1 MSEHRGSAPPV
12 TDGHAGADRGLP
24 TLEMVAA
31 QAGVSRSTVS
41 RVVNGSPKV
50 RPGVVETVNATI
62 ARMNYVPNRA
72 ARTLA
77 SRQTYAIALLIPEE
91 TTRFFGDPYF
101 AAVVKG
107 ITSRLE
113 PTDYILNL
121 LVASSDPTRKTRRY
135 LRSGSVDGA
144 LVVSHH
150 TSDRD
155 LSELNAAVPMVFGGR
170 PGARELS
177 SSSYVDVDNLDGS
190 RQATR
195 HLIGRGARRI
205 ATITGPTDMPAA
217 IDRLAGWHQT
227 MAEAGL
233 ADDAVDDGDFSRP
246 GATGAMRRLLERH
259 PDLDA
264 VFAANDLMARGALD
278 VLAAHGRSVPDDV
291 AVIGFDDS
299 PAATSADPQLTTI
312 RQPSET
318 MGASMAEMLLDLL
331 AGRTPESPM
340 ILPTELVIRDT
351 A

>member
-1 MSEHRGSAPPV
+1 
-12 TDGHAGADRGLP
+12 
-24 TLEMVAA
+24 MVAA

-77 SRQTYAIALLIPEE
+77 SRQTYAIALLVPEE
-91 TTRFFGDPYF
+91 TSRFFGDPYF
-101 AAVVKG
+101 AAIVKG

-113 PTDYILNL
+113 ATDYILNL

-150 TSDRD
+150 ASDRD
-155 LSELNAAVPMVFGGR
+155 LTELNEAVPMVFGGR

-177 SSSYVDVDNLDGS
+177 DSYYVDVNNLDGS
-190 RQATR
+190 KQATR
-195 HLIGRGARRI
+195 HLVQRGARRI
-205 ATITGPTDMPAA
+205 ATITGPPDMPAA
-217 IDRLAGWHQT
+217 IDRLAGWRQV
-227 MAEAGL
+227 MAETGL
-233 ADDAVDDGDFSRP
+233 ADDAVADGDFSTQ
-246 GATGAMRRLLERH
+246 GATGAMRRLLDRH

-264 VFAANDLMARGALD
+264 VFAANDLMARGALA
-278 VLAAHGRSVPDDV
+278 VLAARGRSVPHDV
-291 AVIGFDDS
+291 ALIGFDDS
-299 PAATSADPQLTTI
+299 PAATAGDPQLTTI
-312 RQPSET
+312 RQPSEN

-331 AGRTPESPM
+331 AGRPPSSPM
-340 ILPTELVIRDT
+340 ILPTELVIRET